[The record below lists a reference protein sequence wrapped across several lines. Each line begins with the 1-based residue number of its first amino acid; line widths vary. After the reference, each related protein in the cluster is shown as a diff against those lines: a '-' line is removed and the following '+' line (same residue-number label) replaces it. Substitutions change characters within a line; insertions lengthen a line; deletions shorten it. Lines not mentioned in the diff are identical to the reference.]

1 MDPQV
6 GCSIITSMQNVL
18 LVFQVIISV
27 VLVAV
32 VLLQV
37 KGTGFGRVWGGLST
51 SATRRGLEGVIFKF
65 TFVLTFLFITVSLA
79 SLIF

>member
-1 MDPQV
+1 MHPVFLVLQIV
-6 GCSIITSMQNVL
+6 ISVL
-18 LVFQVIISV
+18 LS
-27 VLVAV
+27 AV

-37 KGTGFGRVWGGLST
+37 KGVGFGRVWGGLST

-79 SLIF
+79 SILI